1 MQKQRDHYSLW
12 FGITRDLPPNHY
24 NAIFINDFNKIVQDN
39 CIDTFREAKKTRSI
53 YLLEPS

>member
-1 MQKQRDHYSLW
+1 MQKQRDHYNLW

-39 CIDTFREAKKTRSI
+39 CIDTFRETKKKQGVFI
-53 YLLEPS
+53 F